1 MSDTKI
7 ARAAVTAQPP
17 TYLPLG
23 VHLAGSIPLPS
34 AEDVFRTVSEALGER
49 VRRIPDGETGARADW
64 IVWQY
69 PVLSSRPQFE
79 VAPPTEDFYRA
90 LPRLKLRE
98 GEAGEDLQFGS
109 LGYSDAARNS
119 YRTFRE
125 LKRAGVVPGSCRFQV
140 CLPTP
145 LAPIG
150 AFVAP
155 TDQAKVEQMYAQ
167 ALLTELEQLLTVV
180 PHDQLAIQWDT
191 NFEFG
196 MLEGDLRAWFPD
208 IKGGVL
214 ERLIGLSR
222 AVPPDVELGF
232 HFCYGDGKDPR
243 RGPPKDMSRLVEV
256 ANALSASVGRSLNW
270 IHMPAGGAAT
280 DPAFFEP
287 LRDLRINAETELYL
301 GVLDADTPDE
311 GIEDRIAI
319 AHEIVGEFGLACGCG
334 LGRLGPAKLTA
345 LLAAH
350 ARYSRR
356 VSQTREDGVRFSWPE
371 GVARIPDQEWTSQAV
386 ESFGLQYDSVENH
399 GWYRNL
405 DPTVEQLAR
414 NLTDGDILIDYSGGT
429 GILLDRLL
437 LRIFD
442 RQVGMMI
449 VDSSPKFLRVALER
463 FRGDERVAVRWLR
476 YLKDEKRLQ
485 RLKEVVEPQVQAD
498 VIVSTNA
505 IHLYYDLEDALRSW
519 DEVLKPGGR
528 VYVNSGNVRNPGAR
542 PNEWIIDETVYVI
555 HEVATGI
562 VRTDPRFARYRDA
575 LDDRERMDRHLAFRD
590 KVFLAPRPLDY
601 YLDAMR
607 ASGLV
612 IDEVGDRAIE
622 ADVGEWY
629 EFLSAYHDAVL
640 GWVGGTQKVDGVAP
654 SDETVAD
661 RLQLMREALAVI
673 FGGRSTFLACWTY
686 IGARK
691 P

>member
-1 MSDTKI
+1 M
-7 ARAAVTAQPP
+7 
-17 TYLPLG
+17 
-23 VHLAGSIPLPS
+23 
-34 AEDVFRTVSEALGER
+34 
-49 VRRIPDGETGARADW
+49 
-64 IVWQY
+64 
-69 PVLSSRPQFE
+69 
-79 VAPPTEDFYRA
+79 
-90 LPRLKLRE
+90 
-98 GEAGEDLQFGS
+98 
-109 LGYSDAARNS
+109 
-119 YRTFRE
+119 
-125 LKRAGVVPGSCRFQV
+125 
-140 CLPTP
+140 
-145 LAPIG
+145 
-150 AFVAP
+150 
-155 TDQAKVEQMYAQ
+155 
-167 ALLTELEQLLTVV
+167 
-180 PHDQLAIQWDT
+180 
-191 NFEFG
+191 
-196 MLEGDLRAWFPD
+196 
-208 IKGGVL
+208 
-214 ERLIGLSR
+214 
-222 AVPPDVELGF
+222 PPDVELGF

-243 RGPPKDMSRLVEV
+243 RGPPQDMSRLVEV

-270 IHMPAGGAAT
+270 IHMPAGGDAA

-287 LRDLRINAETELYL
+287 LRDLRIHAETELYL
-301 GVLDADTPDE
+301 GVLDAETPDD

-319 AHEIVGEFGLACGCG
+319 AHELVGEFGLACACG
-334 LGRLGPAKLTA
+334 WGRLGPAKLPA

-350 ARYSRR
+350 ARYSRQ
-356 VSQTREDGVRFSWPE
+356 VSQKRDDGVRFSWPDA
-371 GVARIPDQEWTSQAV
+371 VPRIPDEDWTGQAV

-414 NLTDGDILIDYSGGT
+414 NLTDGDVLIDYSGGT

-463 FRGDERVAVRWLR
+463 FKGDERVALRWLR

-485 RLKEVVEPQVQAD
+485 RLREVVEPQVQAD

-505 IHLYYDLEDALRSW
+505 IHLDYDLEDALRSR

-528 VYVNSGNVRNPGAR
+528 VFVNSGNVRNPGAR

-562 VRTDPRFARYRDA
+562 VRTDPRFAQYRDA
-575 LDDRERMDRHLAFRD
+575 LDDRERMDRHLEFRD
-590 KVFLAPRPLDY
+590 RVFLAPRPLDY

-622 ADVGEWY
+622 ADVGEWF
-629 EFLSAYHDAVL
+629 EFLAAYHDAVL

-654 SDETVAD
+654 SDEAVAD
-661 RLQLMREALAVI
+661 RRQLMREALDVI